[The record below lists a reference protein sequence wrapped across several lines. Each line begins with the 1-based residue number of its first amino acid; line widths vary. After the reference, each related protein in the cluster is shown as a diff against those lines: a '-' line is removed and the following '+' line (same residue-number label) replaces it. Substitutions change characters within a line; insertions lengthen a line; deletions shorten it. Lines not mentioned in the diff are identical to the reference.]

1 MLITFSC
8 SAYTNITMFGDVAV
22 HLLRL
27 MGHSGTVPGA
37 ILAEDI
43 PAALECLVAAI
54 QAEQQLPE
62 QKQTGGEENS
72 EPVVSL
78 SRRAFPLIEL
88 LEAAAKK
95 KCNVMWNK

>member
-8 SAYTNITMFGDVAV
+8 SAYTNITMFGDIAV

-62 QKQTGGEENS
+62 QKQTGDEEDS

-78 SRRAFPLIEL
+78 SLRAFPLIEL

>member
-8 SAYTNITMFGDVAV
+8 SAYADITMFGDVAV
-22 HLLRL
+22 HLLR
-27 MGHSGTVPGA
+27 MKGHSGTVPGA

-62 QKQTGGEENS
+62 QKQTGDEEDS

-78 SRRAFPLIEL
+78 SLRAFPLIEL

>member
-62 QKQTGGEENS
+62 QKQTGDEEDS

-78 SRRAFPLIEL
+78 SLRAFPLIEL

>member
-1 MLITFSC
+1 
-8 SAYTNITMFGDVAV
+8 
-22 HLLRL
+22 

-62 QKQTGGEENS
+62 QKQTGDEEDS